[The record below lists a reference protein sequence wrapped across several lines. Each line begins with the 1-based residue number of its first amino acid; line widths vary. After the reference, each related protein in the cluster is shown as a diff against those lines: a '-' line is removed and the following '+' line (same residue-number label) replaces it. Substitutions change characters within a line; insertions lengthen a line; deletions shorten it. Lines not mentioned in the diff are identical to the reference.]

1 MKPEVFAKLKTHFT
15 KFTLDQAPFD
25 SRFRAKKNLYIFLP
39 WANLYGI
46 FIRQGEKVS
55 DEKKAK
61 LLKHRDPFVYIDD
74 RDMSSIDPT
83 QPGSQL
89 AAQAEVVKNIVKSL
103 ESGDF
108 NPAEIISKIEG
119 ASEDAVRDFAVDPL
133 AAKKALL
140 KLAPVVAD
148 MEDSAGLLII
158 AMLFC
163 IANSFNSMSSLK
175 DISQAIMLMDMDLED
190 LTPDERKSYYLDKP
204 NWQDPLKTK
213 IHNHPSISTQ
223 KMQDKLPKIS
233 ESVLMLIRNHHEIYS
248 GKGFPKGV
256 RTETIPPMARI
267 LSLAVD
273 VFESIKKAS
282 LNEQIIGFYDAL
294 LDFKNEKVEGH
305 LRRHNRKLVDDTIK
319 FFNS

>member
-1 MKPEVFAKLKTHFT
+1 MKPEVFEKLKTYFT
-15 KFTLDQAPFD
+15 KFNLDQAPFD
-25 SRFRAKKNLYIFLP
+25 SKQRAKKNLYIFLP

-46 FIRQGEKVS
+46 FVRQGEKIS

-61 LLKHRDPFVYIDD
+61 LLKHRDPFVYVDS
-74 RDMSSIDPT
+74 REKTEIDPT
-83 QPGSQL
+83 QPGANL
-89 AAQAEVVKNIVKSL
+89 AAQADEVRSIVKSL

-108 NPAEIISKIEG
+108 NPDEVIKKIESM
-119 ASEDAVRDFAVDPL
+119 SEESVKDFAVDPL

-140 KLAPVVAD
+140 KLAPLVPE

-163 IANSFNSMSSLK
+163 LANNFNSMSSLR
-175 DISQAIMLMDMDLED
+175 DVSQAVMLMDIELEN

-204 NWQDPLKTK
+204 NWSEPLKEK
-213 IHNHPSISTQ
+213 IHKHPLISTER
-223 KMQDKLPKIS
+223 MQQKLPKIA
-233 ESVLMLIRNHHEIYS
+233 ESVLLLIRNHHEIYS

-273 VFESIKKAS
+273 VFEMIKKAQ
-282 LNEQIIGFYDAL
+282 LQEQNISFYDAL
-294 LDFKNEKVEGH
+294 LEYKNEKVEGH
-305 LRRHNRKLVDDTIK
+305 LRRHNRKLVDDTLK